1 MQFLCNSSNYDTI
14 DIKMATENI
23 ATYPYFPMERVSVR
37 FYLISVV
44 SNLRNREKGLLNNTK
59 IYVLEIYSGLTSV

>member
-1 MQFLCNSSNYDTI
+1 MCNSSNYDTI

-37 FYLISVV
+37 FYLISMV
-44 SNLRNREKGLLNNTK
+44 SNLRNREKGLLYNTK
-59 IYVLEIYSGLTSV
+59 FMCLKYTRA